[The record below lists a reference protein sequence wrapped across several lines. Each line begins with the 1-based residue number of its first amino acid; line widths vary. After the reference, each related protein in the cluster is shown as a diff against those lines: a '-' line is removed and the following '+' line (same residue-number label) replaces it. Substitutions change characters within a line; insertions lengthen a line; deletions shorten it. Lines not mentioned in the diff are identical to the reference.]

1 MLSAREANRRYFET
15 AYRTGQHGW
24 GVEEPSPYA
33 VRFLKELHKRVPGGR
48 LLDIGCGE
56 GRHAIAARHLGFRV
70 TAIDF
75 EPLALRRGRR
85 FAQAH
90 GAAGIRFLQASALRL
105 PFPASSFDI
114 ALDYGCLHHQRKAD
128 WPAYRASLLKVLQPE
143 SFYVLSVFSP
153 KFRFFR
159 DCGRPWHVAF
169 GAYRRCFRRREI
181 ADLFG
186 RDFEILEMA
195 EERGGD
201 AGFWH
206 GLMARRANSS
216 D

>member
-1 MLSAREANRRYFET
+1 MVSAREANRRYFES

-33 VRFLKELHKRVPGGR
+33 VRFLEEVRKRVPGGR

-56 GRHAIAARHLGFRV
+56 GRHSIAARHLGFRV

-75 EPLALRRGRR
+75 EPLALRRARR

-90 GAAGIRFLQASALRL
+90 GAPGIRFLRGSALRL
-105 PFPASSFDI
+105 PFPASTFDI
-114 ALDYGCLHHQRKAD
+114 ALDYGCLHHHRKAD
-128 WPAYRASLLKVLQPE
+128 WPAYRASLLKVLKPQ

-153 KFRFFR
+153 EFRFFR
-159 DCGRPWHVAF
+159 ATGRPWHIAF
-169 GAYRRCFRRREI
+169 GAYRRCFTREEI
-181 ADLFG
+181 AGLFG
-186 RDFEILEMA
+186 RYFEMIEIA
-195 EERGGD
+195 EEGGGD

-206 GLMARRANSS
+206 VLMERRR
-216 D
+216 